1 MSLSYITKLLVSKQ
15 LRFEEGQII
24 FLQKPMAFVP
34 VEFYVHLTKEILK
47 KRREMIEIYL
57 DAWKAGVIFM
67 RDVARKYSMARFE
80 ERYMEAMNIISSAG
94 FGDYQT
100 LGFEGGKY
108 AYFKI
113 FNNPIAEIF
122 HPSKEPIDH
131 VLRGFNGGGGSPVH
145 ERIINTI
152 ETECKAVN
160 GKFCIHLNAS
170 TEILKEKK
178 WSKFVKKQLD
188 LNFLLKEQKKFI
200 KEMGYKEIKP

>member
-1 MSLSYITKLLVSKQ
+1 MSLSFISKLIISKQ

-24 FLQKPMAFVP
+24 FLEKPMVFVP
-34 VEFYVHLTKEILK
+34 VEFYIHLTREILK

-67 RDVARKYSMARFE
+67 REVSRKYSMAKFE
-80 ERYMEAMNIISSAG
+80 ERYREAMDIISSAG

-100 LGFEGGKY
+100 LEFEGGKY

-113 FNNPIAEIF
+113 FNNPIAEKF
-122 HPSKEPIDH
+122 YPSKEPIDH

-160 GKFCIHLNAS
+160 NNFCIHLNAA
-170 TEILKEKK
+170 TEILKQKR
-178 WSKFVKKQLD
+178 WNKFVKAQLD
-188 LNFLLKEQKKFI
+188 LNFLLKRQKEFI
-200 KEMGYKEIKP
+200 NEMGYSEIKP